1 MNGCKQLSSPL
12 FEKLTKLI
20 IEMYIIIFILFIIL
34 IKYLLI
40 FQLPHSVNKGL
51 SMLHTSGIVAKA
63 HTAIVQLD
71 CVGEKLLVSTMTKSA
86 IVDLKRFVSILFS
99 SSA

>member
-20 IEMYIIIFILFIIL
+20 IEMYIIIFIL